1 MQRAVSTFHDE
12 SESLEGKPNTCPMRN
27 SRVVAVLIFLFLLLI
42 LIASFQ
48 LFVFKETYPVQREIS
63 NRKGQTIEVLIQGRV
78 GDTLHFDRLPGGQ
91 RYEWDLDELSW
102 KDRLFA
108 FRLGQQTPPVVLE
121 VVEKEKK
128 KPVDPYIQNRIDRI
142 SDLRE
147 RISMFEK
154 EIASGTLSSILQ
166 GRRQDQ
172 LIEMNNEIKE
182 LEVSI
187 ESYKWRTGKK
197 GS

>member
-1 MQRAVSTFHDE
+1 
-12 SESLEGKPNTCPMRN
+12 MRN

-166 GRRQDQ
+166 GGRQDQ

>member
-166 GRRQDQ
+166 GGRQDQ